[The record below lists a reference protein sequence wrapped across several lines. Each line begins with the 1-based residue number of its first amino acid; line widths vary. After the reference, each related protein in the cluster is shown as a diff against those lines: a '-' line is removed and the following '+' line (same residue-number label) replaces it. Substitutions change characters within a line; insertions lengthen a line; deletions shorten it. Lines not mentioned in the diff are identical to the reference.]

1 MKGYENQLTSAS
13 IVTRYAIMNVTEA
26 CACAAML
33 FGKVS
38 RHVSDHRLILLVI
51 LFNTV
56 AVGMRGLVSLL
67 ADRAVRS
74 RHSGVRL
81 GVLLFTLGFLWPVE
95 LGITLKVVLAA
106 VGSAVYHAFST
117 STVQAKSTFRA
128 SGMGFLSAGAA
139 LGTAFGRYAAFYGY
153 LSIILFMILA
163 CPTDKCCDLPEAKE
177 NRLKRAPKTPF
188 SPLFVLL
195 LTIAAG
201 ALSYAVSSLDLPWD
215 VNRRT
220 MLLIALAITLGRGLG
235 GVVTDLLG
243 NAVAL
248 AFSLG
253 GGTACLLFC
262 GDGKLLSLAG
272 IVLIAMASAPL
283 LSLLFRCMPCHPGFS
298 VSLAAGAAYLGYV
311 ALKFFPPRDGIFPL
325 ICGVVLLITAGA
337 DLLLSLTGRRAP
349 AGKEVAERV

>member
-1 MKGYENQLTSAS
+1 VKGYENQLTSAS

-117 STVQAKSTFRA
+117 STVQAKSAFRA

-139 LGTAFGRYAAFYGY
+139 LGTALGRYATFYGY

-188 SPLFVLL
+188 SPLFVPLL
-195 LTIAAG
+195 AIAAG

-243 NAVAL
+243 NAVK
-248 AFSLG
+248 FTPS
-253 GGTACLLFC
+253 
-262 GDGKLLSLAG
+262 KKK
-272 IVLIAMASAPL
+272 I
-283 LSLLFRCMPCHPGFS
+283 S
-298 VSLAAGAAYLGYV
+298 VSLYREGRSVVVKIADEGIGIPKEAQSHIFEKFYQADKMRSSGGTGLGL
-311 ALKFFPPRDGIFPL
+311 ALVSRIVTLCEGS
-325 ICGVVLLITAGA
+325 VSVE
-337 DLLLSLTGRRAP
+337 SEE
-349 AGKEVAERV
+349 GKGSAFTVKLPE